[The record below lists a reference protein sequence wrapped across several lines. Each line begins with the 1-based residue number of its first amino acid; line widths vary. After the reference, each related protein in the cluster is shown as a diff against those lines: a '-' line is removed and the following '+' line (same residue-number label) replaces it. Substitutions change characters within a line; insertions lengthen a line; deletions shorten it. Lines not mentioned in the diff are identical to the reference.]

1 MRPAGHPSMSTSDRA
16 VLVGLSV
23 LWGGSFFFA
32 GVALSALPPLTL
44 VLRRVGIAAL
54 ALNLVYVVYFRIR
67 ARAGATNLSRVTVLV
82 RVSAILSGA
91 LVLGKR
97 VDARHLS
104 GMVVFAVGL
113 AATDGRLLRRRD
125 RPARSAAGAAPVR

>member
-1 MRPAGHPSMSTSDRA
+1 MTRSSSRA
-16 VLVGLSV
+16 S
-23 LWGGSFFFA
+23 
-32 GVALSALPPLTL
+32 ALSALPPLTL

-54 ALNLVYVVYFRIR
+54 ALNLVCVVYFRIR

-82 RVSAILSGA
+82 LVPAILSGA
-91 LVLGKR
+91 LVLGER

-104 GMVVFAVGL
+104 GMVLFAVGL

-125 RPARSAAGAAPVR
+125 RPARSAAGAAPER